1 VQPGR
6 GCREGGRLQRAEPTE
21 AEICAW
27 CMRYLERELRLPVKQ
42 IDPTA
47 KFARLG
53 MDSAM
58 SVFLL
63 AGLEEWLGME
73 LEADAVF
80 EHPSIAELARYVM
93 QRRAAAGQ

>member
-1 VQPGR
+1 M
-6 GCREGGRLQRAEPTE
+6 QRAEPTE

-27 CMRYLERELRLPVKQ
+27 CTRYLEQELKLPAKR
-42 IDPTA
+42 IDPNV

-80 EHPSIAELARYVM
+80 AHPSIAELARYIM
-93 QRRAAAGQ
+93 QRRSGSGAAL

>member
-1 VQPGR
+1 
-6 GCREGGRLQRAEPTE
+6 LQRAEPTE

-27 CMRYLERELRLPVKQ
+27 CARYLTQELKLPAKR
-42 IDPTA
+42 IDPNV

-73 LEADAVF
+73 LETDAVF
-80 EHPSIAELARYVM
+80 SHPSIAELARYII
-93 QRRAAAGQ
+93 QRRADGGTAG